1 MKEKAKE
8 TKKPN
13 ILVKPH
19 QMYRGK
25 DYVSGKEYARIVGR
39 DYSTIKKKLRAGN
52 IPCIKTQSGAY
63 LIKADTEYVDLRHF
77 NHRGGN
83 RKKVETKKVADKK
96 PAAKKV
102 ASKKTASKK
111 VAAKKK
117 K

>member
-13 ILVKPH
+13 ILVRPH

-52 IPCIKTQSGAY
+52 IPCIKTASGAY

-83 RKKVETKKVADKK
+83 
-96 PAAKKV
+96 
-102 ASKKTASKK
+102 S
-111 VAAKKK
+111 
-117 K
+117 

>member
-13 ILVKPH
+13 IVVMPH

-25 DYVSGKEYARIVGR
+25 DYVSGKEYARIVNR

-83 RKKVETKKVADKK
+83 RKKKVETKKVAT
-96 PAAKKV
+96 
-102 ASKKTASKK
+102 KKTATKK
-111 VAAKKK
+111 TKAKKAVAKKK